1 METLISAT
9 TIDYAAVSSVY
20 TMGGHSKSYGSFTYT
35 GSLLGTTGT
44 LASGTACSGTA
55 TDGST
60 VAATL
65 YSSVD
70 LTTCAAG
77 CEIKCKYT
85 TSDVQATYQSCQVG
99 GLPAGSSPPATQ
111 VTSGCLLSTSDITI
125 GSVVLPTADTGTV
138 TNKAGRTLQG
148 FATAS
153 TTLSKM
159 YSGCPG
165 CPYVT
170 YQAFYNYYGEHG
182 SADEFVSNAIA
193 GTSKTYAST
202 PSADYTKVVD
212 FATYADDDTRGQC
225 IKKGTAYMN
234 AWMYVVR
241 EFEDAIDDCDVGS
254 LDNNDG
260 SVHAWDEGVAFW
272 TGSLEGTDG
281 SGSGKLIYA
290 LADKRCA
297 NFGTCGSSG
306 GETSGTSKVN
316 SDLLTL
322 FARGRNLL
330 AVLDCGSVRPVL
342 TSIIS
347 LMTIP
352 LVQGTFRYAY
362 KMSTYG
368 PYGMGSSATAATGS
382 EDMLTWNAEGAVFA
396 FAVLPL
402 LSGCSSSAAQTVY
415 NAMTLGGGPTCNKE
429 AVKAA
434 FEANYACLG
443 ITCSDVGALTEAG
456 GCVAGD
462 AWCTVCY
469 DSSNVQT
476 ETTVV
481 YEKIAGYAPRSK
493 VTDHNALDLDQAAM
507 EVELALMTSAG
518 FTNAQAIY
526 TGGGNSKSYASIAL
540 AGALTVA
547 LAKGETVI
555 GTNANGVAVYGSM
568 KSAAAVGATSI
579 SVTYDT
585 NENQANYNGGCQ
597 VGSLQTTTTTG
608 CFAVSDM
615 TIGYVIVPTASIS
628 SITNLAGR
636 TLQGFAT
643 TSTTMSK
650 MYTTSTSCP
659 GCPYVD
665 YVKFYEYYG
674 DYDYADKWALAALGA
689 TSLTYTSGRFSADF
703 ATHSGMKVRVD
714 ATKKGTA
721 YMNVW
726 MYTLR
731 EFEDAIDDCQTSTI
745 DNNYGSAHAWDEG
758 VAFWTGSLEGTDG
771 SGSGKMI
778 YALADKRCANF
789 GTCGSAGDATSGTSK
804 VNLDLFAEFALAQ
817 NYLWMAQ
824 CDQVRPVLERIV
836 PLMTIPLIQ
845 GTLRYAYKVGAYG
858 PGGDNS
864 YAAGSDDLLKSNA
877 EGATFAAAVLPMV
890 HACSSTA
897 AATIAT
903 HMAVGVYTL
912 DHMAV
917 KAAFESTYACLGITG
932 AQVGALNVAGGLAT
946 AADAFGAAYVEAP
959 PPSSPVVTVETTVE
973 TTKKEMAVGAIVG
986 IAIAA
991 ALAVIF
997 MCLCVGLIQ
1006 KEKAGKPV
1014 FANLDGKSPPV

>member
-1 METLISAT
+1 METIIGT
-9 TIDYAAVSSVY
+9 EPIVYADVSSVY
-20 TMGGHSKSYGSFTYT
+20 TQGGSSKSYAQFTYT
-35 GSLLGTTGT
+35 GSALGTTGS

-55 TDGST
+55 TDGSAMT
-60 VAATL
+60 GSL

-77 CEIKCKYT
+77 CDIKCKYA
-85 TSDVQATYQSCQVG
+85 TSDTQATYQMCQVG
-99 GLPAGSSPPATQ
+99 GLPSASQ
-111 VTSGCLLSTSDITI
+111 VTSGCLVSSSDITVN
-125 GSVVLPTADTGTV
+125 SVTLPAADCGTV
-138 TNKAGRTLQG
+138 ENKAGRTLQG

-153 TTLSKM
+153 TNTGKM
-159 YSGCPG
+159 FTTSSSCPG
-165 CPYVT
+165 CPYES
-170 YQAFYNYYGEHG
+170 YQAFYDYYGEHG
-182 SADEFVSNAIA
+182 WADAWVLAAIG
-193 GTSKTYAST
+193 GTDKTFAAT
-202 PSADYTKVVD
+202 PSANYQKEAD
-212 FATYADDDTRGQC
+212 FATYSDDKTRGQC

-234 AWMYVVR
+234 VWMYVIR
-241 EFEDAIDDCDVGS
+241 EFEDAIDDCDTGA

-272 TGSLEGTDG
+272 TGSREGTDG

-306 GETSGTSKVN
+306 GETTGTSKVN
-316 SDLLTL
+316 SDLLAL

-330 AVLDCGSVRPVL
+330 AVLDCGSVRPVV
-342 TSIIS
+342 TEIVS

-352 LVQGTFRYAY
+352 LIQGTLRYAY

-368 PYGMGSSATAATGS
+368 PYGSGTTAAGS
-382 EDMLTWNAEGAVFA
+382 AEMLTWNAEGATFA

-415 NAMTLGGGPTCNKE
+415 NNMKLGAGPTCNKE

-434 FEANYACLG
+434 FEANYQCLG
-443 ITCSDVGALTEAG
+443 ISCADVGALTEAG
-456 GCVAGD
+456 GCVADD
-462 AWCTVCY
+462 AWCSVCY
-469 DSSNVQT
+469 DSSNVAADT
-476 ETTVV
+476 NVV
-481 YEKIAGYAPRSK
+481 YEKIAGYTPRSK

-507 EVELALMTSAG
+507 ETELAKMTDAG
-518 FTNAQAIY
+518 FTNAKAIY
-526 TGGGNSKSYASIAL
+526 QGGGNSKSYASITL
-540 AGALTVA
+540 STALTSA
-547 LAKGETVI
+547 ISSGETVI
-555 GTNANGVAVYGSM
+555 GVNANGVAVYGSM
-568 KSAAAVGATSI
+568 KSSAAVGDSTI

-608 CFAVSDM
+608 CFAVSDI
-615 TIGYVIVPTASIS
+615 TVGYHILTPTA
-628 SITNLAGR
+628 ITNLAGR

-643 TSTTMSK
+643 TSTTSSK
-650 MYTTSTSCP
+650 MYTTSSSCP
-659 GCPYVD
+659 GCPYAD
-665 YVKFYEYYG
+665 FVKFYDYYG
-674 DYDYADKWALAALGA
+674 DLDYADKWALAALDA
-689 TSLTYTSGRFSADF
+689 TSLTYTSGKFPADF
-703 ATHSGMKVRVD
+703 ATNSAFKVRVD

-726 MYTLR
+726 MYVIR

-745 DNNYGSAHAWDEG
+745 DNNYDSAHAWDEG
-758 VAFWTGSLEGTDG
+758 VAFYTGSLEGTDG

-789 GTCGSAGDATSGTSK
+789 GTCGSSGGETSGTSK

-824 CDQVRPVLERIV
+824 CDQVRPVLNRIV

-864 YAAGSDDLLKSNA
+864 YPTGSDDLLKSNA
-877 EGATFAAAVLPMV
+877 EGATFAAACLPMI
-890 HACSSTA
+890 HACSA
-897 AATIAT
+897 AHAETIAT
-903 HMAVGVYTL
+903 NMAIGMYTP
-912 DHMAV
+912 DYMAV
-917 KAAFESTYACLGITG
+917 KAAFEATYACLGITG

-946 AADAFGAAYVEAP
+946 ADDAFGAVYVESP
-959 PPSSPVVTVETTVE
+959 PPSSPAVETTVEVE
-973 TTKKEMAVGAIVG
+973 TTKKELSAGAIAG

-991 ALAVIF
+991 AFAVIF
-997 MCLCVGLIQ
+997 GICMCGLIQ

-1014 FANLDGKSPPV
+1014 FADLGGVKSPPV